1 MNVHID
7 KIKKNSTPVVLFGA
21 GDLGVLA
28 YHALKKREVKVN
40 FVCDSNP
47 RKQGK
52 MFYGI
57 KIISPDKLFG
67 RPIIFQDKLLTI
79 VYDLKTTSSTIV
91 EIGED
96 LSLKEVI
103 KI

>member
-1 MNVHID
+1 MNNRINEI
-7 KIKKNSTPVVLFGA
+7 KIKSTPVVLFGA
-21 GDLGVLA
+21 GDIATLA
-28 YHALKKREVKVN
+28 YHALKKRDIKVN

-57 KIISPDKLFG
+57 KIISPDKLSLMNRDTAFF
-67 RPIIFQDKLLTI
+67 ICNNQY
-79 VYDLKTTSSTIV
+79 VYTVFSIALM
-91 EIGED
+91 EFLHLG
-96 LSLKEVI
+96 